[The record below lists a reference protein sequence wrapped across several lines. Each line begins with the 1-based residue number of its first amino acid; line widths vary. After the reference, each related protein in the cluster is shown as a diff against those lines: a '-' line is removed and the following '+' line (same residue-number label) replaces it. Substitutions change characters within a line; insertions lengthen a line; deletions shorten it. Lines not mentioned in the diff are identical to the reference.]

1 MKKLIFA
8 PPGAGKSY
16 FISLNPNLP
25 LIDGDDLIAETIGWP
40 PGKWWKTMTSEQK
53 DLFAEEVDRVL
64 LKAEGIILFAPD
76 WKRTKII
83 PDLLVIP
90 PLEIMV
96 RNFLAKAK
104 AGVVNQ
110 PTVGA
115 QRARDEWLRF
125 ASWHPS
131 VKVMEDFE
139 GIK

>member
-16 FISLNPNLP
+16 FISLNPNSS
-25 LIDGDDLIAETIGWP
+25 LIDGDDLIADTIGWP

-53 DLFAEEVDRVL
+53 DIFAEEVDKVL
-64 LKAEGIILFAPD
+64 LEAKGIILFAPD
-76 WKRTKII
+76 WKRTKIV
-83 PDLLVIP
+83 PDLIVIP

-96 RNFLAKAK
+96 RNFLCKAQ
-104 AGVVNQ
+104 AGITNQ
-110 PTVGA
+110 PTDGA
-115 QRARDEWLRF
+115 KKARDEWLAF

-131 VKVMEDFE
+131 VKVMDSFE